1 MEIIGKVVRLG
12 ALIEGTSA
20 RGPWRKQ
27 DLIIETEEQFP
38 NTVCLTCWS
47 NQIDEIQK
55 FAPGQTIKAQIDLSS
70 REFNGKW
77 YTDVR
82 VWRFEPVGVAAA
94 PAAAFFAADFFSP
107 AAAISFA
114 ATEMSVVFAVFFS
127 AIIVFSSQTPPKKGS
142 FLTNL
147 LVAKYYTPPFL
158 KCYIQNA

>member
-1 MEIIGKVVRLG
+1 MEITGKVVRLG
-12 ALIEGTSA
+12 ALTEGTSA

-38 NTVCLTCWS
+38 KTVCLTCWT

-82 VWRFEPVGVAAA
+82 VWRFEPVGATAA
-94 PAAAFFAADFFSP
+94 PAAAPQPMQQPMMHQTPP
-107 AAAISFA
+107 AAAP
-114 ATEMSVVFAVFFS
+114 ATEYFPPAGDSVDD
-127 AIIVFSSQTPPKKGS
+127 
-142 FLTNL
+142 L
-147 LVAKYYTPPFL
+147 PF
-158 KCYIQNA
+158 

>member
-12 ALIEGTSA
+12 ALTEGTSA

-38 NTVCLTCWS
+38 KTVCLTCWT

-82 VWRFEPVGVAAA
+82 VWRFEPVGATTAPAAAPQPMQQPMMHQTPPAAA
-94 PAAAFFAADFFSP
+94 PATEYFPP
-107 AAAISFA
+107 AGD
-114 ATEMSVVFAVFFS
+114 SVDD
-127 AIIVFSSQTPPKKGS
+127 
-142 FLTNL
+142 L
-147 LVAKYYTPPFL
+147 PF
-158 KCYIQNA
+158 

>member
-1 MEIIGKVVRLG
+1 MEITGKVVRLG
-12 ALIEGTSA
+12 ALTEGTSA

-38 NTVCLTCWS
+38 KTVCLTCWT

-82 VWRFEPVGVAAA
+82 VWRFEPIGATAA
-94 PAAAFFAADFFSP
+94 PAAAPQPMQQPMMHQTPP
-107 AAAISFA
+107 AAAP
-114 ATEMSVVFAVFFS
+114 ATEYFPPAGDSVDD
-127 AIIVFSSQTPPKKGS
+127 
-142 FLTNL
+142 L
-147 LVAKYYTPPFL
+147 PF
-158 KCYIQNA
+158 